1 MTVKDAKSVLEQ
13 RKRAYNLTFVGPH
26 GESVLSDLATFCKAN
41 EPCFHPDPRVH
52 ALMEGRREVWLRL
65 EQHLKL
71 NPDQLLKIYT
81 TSRKVE
87 ND

>member
-1 MTVKDAKSVLEQ
+1 MRDAKGVLEQ
-13 RKRAYNLTFVGPH
+13 RKRAYSLTFADVH
-26 GESVLSDLATFCKAN
+26 GEAVLADLATFCKAN

-52 ALMEGRREVWLRL
+52 ALMEGRREVWLRI

-71 NPDQLLKIYT
+71 NPEQLLKVYT